1 MDELSNCIY
10 LTFAGLSKKKKKEK
24 LQLIQKQKLEEKI
37 IGIFFKSFS

>member
-10 LTFAGLSKKKKKEK
+10 LTFAGISKKKKEK